1 MARTRPRR
9 HRHVAVALSAALLLV
24 ACGGDD
30 TEEAAAP
37 DGDDA
42 AEDEEAP
49 AEDAEEGEAGEDMGE
64 PVNLTL
70 AHPFPAQHLIQ
81 VNMIEPFVD
90 EVSEATDGT
99 VTIEIHP
106 GGALTAATDAY
117 DNAAS
122 GAVDMGWA
130 LHGYTPGR
138 FPLTDVVELPFQ
150 FDSAEQATNALWD
163 LYEEFPELQEEY
175 GDTHIL
181 GLWTHDTGNFYLA
194 DQAVTEP
201 DLSGL
206 TLRAPGPIQT
216 DVIEEL
222 GGSAVGMPAPE
233 IYDSLERGVIDGLVT
248 ADTAIQSFTLHEVIG
263 HATLMNFYVAGQFL
277 AMNQQS
283 WDSLSQAQQQAITEA
298 AGREMSL
305 VGATTYDQIHDEII
319 PRYESEWGV
328 EVVEVE
334 DLGPWEEAVQPVID
348 RWISAQ
354 EDAGLPGQAMYDRL
368 QEIIGD

>member
-1 MARTRPRR
+1 MARANPRR
-9 HRHVAVALSAALLLV
+9 HRHAAVALSAGLLLV
-24 ACGGDD
+24 ACGGD
-30 TEEAAAP
+30 TEEPEAT
-37 DGDDA
+37 DDA
-42 AEDEEAP
+42 AEEAEDDAAQEEEA
-49 AEDAEEGEAGEDMGE
+49 AEEDMGA
-64 PVNLTL
+64 PVTLTL
-70 AHPFPAQHLIQ
+70 AHPFPAEHLIQ

-90 EVSEATDGT
+90 QVAEATDGT

-122 GAVDMGWA
+122 GAIDMGWA

-175 GDTHIL
+175 GDVHVL
-181 GLWTHDTGNFYLA
+181 GLWTHDTGNFYIA
-194 DQAVTEP
+194 EQAITEP

-233 IYDSLERGVIDGLVT
+233 IYDSVERGVIDGLVT
-248 ADTAIQSFTLHEVIG
+248 ADTAIDSFTLHEVIG
-263 HATLMNFYVAGQFL
+263 HATLMNFYVAGQYL
-277 AMNQQS
+277 VLNQQT
-283 WDSLSQAQQQAITEA
+283 WDSLSEAQQQAITEA
-298 AGREMSL
+298 SGREMSL
-305 VGATTYDQIHDEII
+305 VGATTYDQIHNEII
-319 PRYESEWGV
+319 PRYEGEWGI

-334 DLGPWEEAVQPVID
+334 DLGPWEEAVQPVIE

-368 QEIIGD
+368 QEIIGG